1 MMNVNRQ
8 FKFRIYFETSST
20 TELAYID
27 FESDPNVDM
36 EMAWCQA
43 IAHASIYAEHYDMT
57 IKCIMEGM
65 KI

>member
-1 MMNVNRQ
+1 MMKRSKKFQ
-8 FKFRIYFETSST
+8 FRIYFETSTT
-20 TELAYID
+20 TEMAYID
-27 FESDPNVDM
+27 FESDPNVNM

-43 IAHASIYAEHYDMT
+43 IAHASIYAEHYNMK